1 MEGVAVMTSE
11 MDQRQLQKLERQK
24 MPVVLLGV
32 HSKAFHVSNIGINY
46 RTGFRQAVQHLVALR
61 HERIAFV
68 SGPLT
73 LIPAI
78 ERREAF
84 LRSMEE
90 LRVTVDRDLVV
101 ACDHSPIEGE
111 RALERIMRLTEKP
124 SAVVCSND
132 MTAIVMSKSFALG
145 IKNSRRFVR
154 NWFG

>member
-1 MEGVAVMTSE
+1 MFLSHRNSYRARWTPLNAAS
-11 MDQRQLQKLERQK
+11 
-24 MPVVLLGV
+24 
-32 HSKAFHVSNIGINY
+32 AFLARRPEAPTNRYRDHY

-132 MTAIVMSKSFALG
+132 MTAIVMSKSFAMG
-145 IKNSRRFVR
+145 INNSRRFVR